1 MRPQSLAERLLEG
14 LRIIS
19 DTAFRLFTDPELVA
33 TAFKNLAGQ
42 KMRRNLTLLGI
53 VIGIFS
59 ITALL
64 ALGQALDASIEG
76 EFERLGL
83 NTIHIQAGEDIGSS
97 VYARLGENDAEH
109 IAGIPFVEQVIP
121 FYETAGVVKSR
132 NSEASVFIIGV
143 ETEDYPYLEQIGYL
157 SLASGRYPDDADTD
171 ALVVYENFT
180 TDAFDH
186 DVPLR
191 GTVELKDRKFR
202 IVGISAQSDVAFGGL
217 GITNMVF
224 TNKKTV
230 SDLFGEDRPTEILV
244 SVTDRVRIFA
254 FCRP

>member
-1 MRPQSLAERLLEG
+1 
-14 LRIIS
+14 
-19 DTAFRLFTDPELVA
+19 
-33 TAFKNLAGQ
+33 
-42 KMRRNLTLLGI
+42 
-53 VIGIFS
+53 
-59 ITALL
+59 
-64 ALGQALDASIEG
+64 
-76 EFERLGL
+76 
-83 NTIHIQAGEDIGSS
+83 
-97 VYARLGENDAEH
+97 
-109 IAGIPFVEQVIP
+109 VEQVIP

-244 SVTDRVRIFA
+244 KDV
-254 FCRP
+254 